1 MEETYKTLEAKLKRD
16 MYKNLK
22 KLNKSELDFTFL
34 IKNLIETAR
43 CADDKNMSDVAKE
56 ARENIVECLRF
67 RKEARQHSKDTI
79 NYYIN
84 TAINMSMQLK
94 PLSEA
99 YGRCNNEDKSRV
111 N

>member
-1 MEETYKTLEAKLKRD
+1 MEEKYEILEAKLKRD
-16 MYKNLK
+16 MYKHLK
-22 KLNKSELDFTFL
+22 KFNKSELDFTFL
-34 IKNLIETAR
+34 IKDLIQTAR
-43 CADDKNMSDVAKE
+43 SADEKNIPEIAKE
-56 ARENIVECLRF
+56 ARDNIVECLKF

>member
-1 MEETYKTLEAKLKRD
+1 MEETYEILEAKLRRD
-16 MYKNLK
+16 MYKNVK
-22 KLNKSELDFTFL
+22 KFNKSELDFTLL

-43 CADDKNMSDVAKE
+43 CADEKNMADIAKE
-56 ARENIVECLRF
+56 SRENIVECLRL
-67 RKEARQHSKDTI
+67 RKEARQHSKDTL

>member
-1 MEETYKTLEAKLKRD
+1 MEETYEILEAKLRRD
-16 MYKNLK
+16 MYKNVK
-22 KLNKSELDFTFL
+22 KFNKSELDFTLL

-43 CADDKNMSDVAKE
+43 CADEKNMADIAKE
-56 ARENIVECLRF
+56 SRENIVECLRL

-79 NYYIN
+79 KLLYKYCYQYVD
-84 TAINMSMQLK
+84 AVK